1 MAYEGD
7 LTNFLGAVAI
17 ASLAAT
23 IMPYASPLAALMGML
38 VSDPAEQDRGAD
50 LWLDQTPSDAGQPA
64 VLITTEKQEWRPPMA
79 AEGPMDLQS
88 LRSELQR
95 LAQQIGESGDW
106 KGRAYESFQEKV
118 QLLDQHLT
126 TLENNRR
133 ASGEALKSSAQ
144 ATHCLMMF
152 CYAFSALLALLARY
166 VLVARAGAAIS
177 VPTWLN
183 AERQA
188 ITLTAEWH
196 KTLSR
201 IFAQH
206 WKIVLK
212 VSAIMAAVGVGL
224 NQYTRDL
231 PLLSAVPD
239 KQPNLLEAAAIY
251 DPAASDLV
259 DDPQSQFDASKLE
272 DASIM
277 PEIGW

>member
-1 MAYEGD
+1 MAYEDD
-7 LTNFLGAVAI
+7 LSRFVNALALATAAAAV
-17 ASLAAT
+17 
-23 IMPYASPLAALMGML
+23 MPYASPLVALMGML
-38 VSDPAEQDRGAD
+38 VADPREQDRGGD
-50 LWLDQTPSDAGQPA
+50 LWLDRPPGDADQPV
-64 VLITTEKQEWRPPMA
+64 VLIKTEPEWRPPMA
-79 AEGPMDLQS
+79 AEVRNLQH
-88 LRSELQR
+88 LRTELRQ

-106 KGRAYESFQEKV
+106 KGRAYESFLEKV

-126 TLENNRR
+126 TLDDNRR

-144 ATHCLMMF
+144 ATHYLLMV
-152 CYAFSALLALLARY
+152 CEAFAGLLSMLATYVMLARATAAMAA
-166 VLVARAGAAIS
+166 VAA
-177 VPTWLN
+177 LN

-196 KTLSR
+196 RTLSR

-212 VSAIMAAVGVGL
+212 VSAIMAAVGIGF
-224 NQYTRDL
+224 NQFTQDL

-239 KQPNLLEAAAIY
+239 KRPNVMEAAAIY
-251 DPAASDLV
+251 DVATSDIV
-259 DDPQSQFDASKLE
+259 DDPRSQLDSSKLE